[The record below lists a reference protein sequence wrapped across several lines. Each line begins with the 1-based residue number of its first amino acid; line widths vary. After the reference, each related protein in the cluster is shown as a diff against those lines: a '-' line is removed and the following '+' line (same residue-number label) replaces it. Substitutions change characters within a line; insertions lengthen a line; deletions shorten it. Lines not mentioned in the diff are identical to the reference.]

1 MVFVCLIST
10 ETLICAFLICFSS
23 INCQYFVELIFCF
36 QFFFHFSFNEQKSSA
51 PTFPWSGT
59 ETSLNGL
66 NNNNTET
73 NNNNSVNSGNNQITS
88 PQPHNG
94 NSTQLGNDNNS
105 TAIATTSASS
115 TVNRECKT
123 IQLLNK

>member
-1 MVFVCLIST
+1 MLFVCLIST
-10 ETLICAFLICFSS
+10 ETLICAFNLLQLNQLSILCRINFLFS
-23 INCQYFVELIFCF
+23 IF
-36 QFFFHFSFNEQKSSA
+36 FNEQKSSA

-73 NNNNSVNSGNNQITS
+73 NNNNSVNSGSNQITS

-94 NSTQLGNDNNS
+94 NSTQLGNDDNP